1 MTLFVD
7 WSKQDMGTMSD
18 MDTRAHH
25 VYHQN
30 IQRGLTPYEVFT
42 AAQKL
47 YQEHFE
53 EAFFEGGEVFIKTL
67 LYKEVAKQAAYMHMV
82 SKTEVPE

>member
-1 MTLFVD
+1 MTLHID
-7 WSKQDMGTMSD
+7 WKQQDLSTMSD

-30 IQRGLTPYEVFT
+30 IQRGMTPYEVFT

-47 YQEHFE
+47 YLEHFE
-53 EAFFEGGEVFIKTL
+53 EAFFEGGQLFIKTM
-67 LYKEVAKQAAYMHMV
+67 LYKEVATKAAYMHMV
-82 SKTEVPE
+82 SEVTA